1 MKSDSLSQQHLLAL
15 DITRLA
21 DLHLAKRRA
30 TGIDR
35 VLQSYAAQYCEQAR
49 AVLRWRGRHYVLDA
63 AHSLQ
68 LLRWFAAAKCPKNL
82 GWWLVRA
89 VVRSWPA
96 RDIRGFWLINAG
108 HSGLEHTGYVEEMSR
123 LRVHP
128 VIIVQ
133 DLIPLTHPEY
143 NREGEFARHHQRIKT
158 ACSCARLLLCIS
170 AATEQQLVRYATQ
183 QGWSLPATTVAHLGV
198 PVVMNEHG
206 RREETDVYFIVI
218 STIEARKNHLML
230 LQIWRDFIDRNVANP
245 PRLILVGKK
254 GWEAE
259 QTFDLLER
267 CQQLQTVVQHIS
279 DCEDAALMQLL
290 TGARALLFPT
300 FAEGFG
306 LPVIEALQHG
316 VPVLLSDLPVFH
328 EFAAEVPEYLP
339 QLDHG
344 AWQQAILDYSQSNHP
359 RRVAQLKR
367 LESFV
372 APQWSQ
378 HFDILHNNLVA
389 PQDD

>member
-1 MKSDSLSQQHLLAL
+1 MKSGSLSQRHLLAL
-15 DITRLA
+15 DVTRLV
-21 DLHLAKRRA
+21 DLHMAKRRA

-35 VLQSYAAQYCEQAR
+35 VLQSYVAQYCEQAR

-63 AHSLQ
+63 AHSLK
-68 LLRWFAAAKCPKNL
+68 LLRWFAVGQCPKAL
-82 GWWLVRA
+82 GWWLVLA
-89 VVRSWPA
+89 VIRSWPA
-96 RDIRGFWLINAG
+96 RDIGGFWLINAG
-108 HSGLEHTGYVEEMSR
+108 HSGLEHKGYVTEMSR

-128 VIIVQ
+128 VIVIQ

-143 NREGEFARHHQRIKT
+143 NREGEFSRHHQRIKT

-170 AATEQQLVRYATQ
+170 AATEQQLIRYAARHS
-183 QGWSLPATTVAHLGV
+183 WRLPATTVAHLGV
-198 PVVMNEHG
+198 PVALRG
-206 RREETDVYFIVI
+206 RARRDVADAYFIVI

-230 LQIWRDFIDRNVANP
+230 LQIWRDFIDRGVVNP

-267 CQQLQTVVQHIS
+267 CQQLQDVVHHVT
-279 DCEDAALMQLL
+279 DCDDDELLRLL
-290 TGARALLFPT
+290 TGARALLFPS

-328 EFAAEVPEYLP
+328 EFAANVPEYLP
-339 QLDHG
+339 QLDHA
-344 AWQQAILDYSQSNHP
+344 AWQQAILDYSQPDHP
-359 RRVAQLKR
+359 RRLAQLKR
-367 LESFV
+367 LNSFA

-378 HFDILHNNLVA
+378 HFDILQNNLVVSR
-389 PQDD
+389 DV